1 MVQLSKTSAFPFLQL
16 EPEMTPFHPA
26 NDKRP
31 RGLWP
36 SMLEGPQVQSVFMRQ
51 LLHQRRPLT
60 SEQEREIHLL
70 LGHCI
75 GGSFVTGLASYC
87 NSYTFK
93 LDAKLSSPELNL
105 ASLVAQTVKNL
116 PAV

>member
-1 MVQLSKTSAFPFLQL
+1 
-16 EPEMTPFHPA
+16 
-26 NDKRP
+26 
-31 RGLWP
+31 
-36 SMLEGPQVQSVFMRQ
+36 MLEGPQVQSVFMRQ